1 MERDNFYLQA
11 SRVISPRRRETILV
25 QLRLSNFFAGA
36 ILLLALLDGGA
47 VRAELKIDITRGNVE
62 PMPIAITRL
71 VGEGGMEQLGRDIA
85 RVVSANLE
93 RSGLFLPINP
103 KAFIQKPETMKKRPR
118 FGEWRQINAE
128 ALVNGTIRVDPDGRV
143 KVTFRL
149 WDVFAERQLTGFI
162 YRTEQASWRRVAHKI
177 SDDIYKRITGEDGY
191 FDTRIVY
198 VAESGPAN
206 KRKKQLAIMDQ
217 DGANHRFLTNGADL
231 VLTPRFSPTAQE
243 ITYLSYFHDQP
254 RVYILNIDTG
264 QQEVVGDF
272 PNMTFAP
279 RFSPDGNTI
288 IMSLA
293 TDGNSDVYTMD
304 LRTREIK
311 QLTKHSAIDTS
322 PSFSPDA
329 EKIVFNSDR
338 GGSQQ
343 LYVMDADGGNVN
355 RISFGAGRYA
365 TPVWS
370 PRGDLIAFTK
380 IHKRQFYIG
389 VMDVDGGGERL
400 LAGGFFVEAP
410 TWSPNGRVLS
420 YFRQIPGAD
429 GNDDKTE
436 LYSIDLT
443 GYNERLLVTPLDGSD
458 PAWSPLIP

>member
-1 MERDNFYLQA
+1 MVDF
-11 SRVISPRRRETILV
+11 
-25 QLRLSNFFAGA
+25 RLSNFFAGA
-36 ILLLALLDGGA
+36 ILLLALLDGGTA
-47 VRAELKIDITRGNVE
+47 RAELKIDITRGNVE

-103 KAFIQKPETMKKRPR
+103 KAFIQKPESMKKRPR

-128 ALVNGTIRVDPDGRV
+128 ALVNGTIQVDPDGRV

-293 TDGNSDVYTMD
+293 TAGNSDIYTMD
-304 LRTREIK
+304 LRTREIRR
-311 QLTKHSAIDTS
+311 LTKHSAIDTS

-329 EKIVFNSDR
+329 ERIVFNSDR

-343 LYVMDADGGNVN
+343 LYLMDADGGNVN

-380 IHKRQFYIG
+380 IHNRQFYIG
-389 VMDVDGGGERL
+389 VMDVDGGRERL